1 MPRKLLERRK
11 LKVVRDFLNENKNWI
26 CLNECKKD
34 DPQCEFCA
42 MGLMI
47 NYTYSSNKSSN
58 FNTFYNS
65 YLYEPFQKTVEIY
78 EKYKDAS
85 WNNKIKARKTN
96 AIKKIFCCIVM
107 QIIDTFGFKIFKFL
121 SLLQLVW

>member
-11 LKVVRDFLNENKNWI
+11 LKVIRDFLNENKNWNY
-26 CLNECKKD
+26 LNECKKD

-42 MGLMI
+42 TRLMI

-58 FNTFYNS
+58 VNTFYNS
-65 YLYEPFQKTVEIY
+65 YLYEPFQRTVEIS

-85 WNNKIKARKTN
+85 WNNKFKARKTN
-96 AIKKIFCCIVM
+96 TIKKDFCCIVM
-107 QIIDTFGFKIFKFL
+107 
-121 SLLQLVW
+121 